1 MLQTAPTD
9 VLDTPMFFEAYYDRI
24 HRYILSIMRDDA
36 EADDLTQETFLRAY
50 RQRDSLRDAGAVI
63 S

>member
-9 VLDTPMFFEAYYDRI
+9 VLDTLMFFEAYYDRI

-50 RQRDSLRDAGAVI
+50 RQRDSLRDTGAVI